1 MRRDATARLGCLVC
15 VGLAAITLVHVT
27 ILPSS
32 RADET
37 LTSAKRLQPSQNGA
51 WAFQPLAQMD
61 AALPRFKRR
70 TASAMVGRKQIGVSV
85 GGAKDAAN
93 FRENI
98 KQGYVPRLTSVTS
111 TGLFYDYT
119 FASNSTL
126 ASANVSACEGVTF
139 CPGFITA
146 SSRDPLSSRYQQ
158 YLSVRLDSGIT
169 DFRRPRLEVVFVIDV
184 SGSMSGAFD
193 EYHYDVVA
201 SVLSRGRAR
210 ADERPNAKV
219 RLLPAVVKHLIANL
233 DDDDSFAIVQ
243 FHTSAS
249 MLAPRRTK
257 REHQAEMSKNDGF
270 FTAASSPRYVQALDS
285 LQARGGTDL
294 AAGLQAGYDQFDR
307 SKQAPVGVER
317 RMFVLTDAMPNS
329 GEFRFGETARHMAT
343 SASVHMTFVGI
354 GVDFN
359 ADLAEELATVPGF
372 NYLSS
377 RNQTDVVMRLGRD
390 FDFLVSP
397 LASNVSLRF
406 ESNDLCVVR
415 KFGVPQGDDERPC
428 TAHDP
433 TTNILSLPNL
443 FAAAK
448 EEESGAI
455 RGGVILLEVARRN
468 VTSTV
473 AQARR
478 SCLARIVASYRQGGR
493 SNGELITVNAVMCL
507 QVDETCDCGATPTA
521 PEASAA
527 DGVWKAIALS
537 RYVTLMRDWIRR
549 SGRSASGGTLGVYEQ
564 HSVPLK
570 GSVSLETSRKI
581 AVFERWFLKE
591 AERVAEPLMKSLE
604 GPVLASLRSTV
615 LPE

>member
-1 MRRDATARLGCLVC
+1 
-15 VGLAAITLVHVT
+15 
-27 ILPSS
+27 
-32 RADET
+32 
-37 LTSAKRLQPSQNGA
+37 
-51 WAFQPLAQMD
+51 
-61 AALPRFKRR
+61 
-70 TASAMVGRKQIGVSV
+70 
-85 GGAKDAAN
+85 
-93 FRENI
+93 
-98 KQGYVPRLTSVTS
+98 
-111 TGLFYDYT
+111 
-119 FASNSTL
+119 
-126 ASANVSACEGVTF
+126 
-139 CPGFITA
+139 
-146 SSRDPLSSRYQQ
+146 
-158 YLSVRLDSGIT
+158 
-169 DFRRPRLEVVFVIDV
+169 
-184 SGSMSGAFD
+184 
-193 EYHYDVVA
+193 
-201 SVLSRGRAR
+201 
-210 ADERPNAKV
+210 
-219 RLLPAVVKHLIANL
+219 
-233 DDDDSFAIVQ
+233 
-243 FHTSAS
+243 
-249 MLAPRRTK
+249 
-257 REHQAEMSKNDGF
+257 
-270 FTAASSPRYVQALDS
+270 LDS

-397 LASNVSLRF
+397 LASSVSLRF
-406 ESNDLCVVR
+406 ESSDLCVVR
-415 KFGVPQGDDERPC
+415 KFGVPRGDDERLC
-428 TAHDP
+428 TIHEP
-433 TTNILSLPNL
+433 MTSIVSLPNL

-478 SCLARIVASYRQGGR
+478 SCLARLVASYRQGGR
-493 SNGELITVNAVMCL
+493 SNGEWITVNAEMCL

-549 SGRSASGGTLGVYEQ
+549 SGRPASGGTLGVYEQ